1 MNYSIVTEF
10 IRKCSVLNIFG
21 NILNF
26 GMSAQDIQNIY
37 NFIRQHNYSL
47 KIY

>member
-10 IRKCSVLNIFG
+10 ISKCLVLKTFG
-21 NILNF
+21 SILNF
-26 GMSAQDIQNIY
+26 GMTTQDIQNVY